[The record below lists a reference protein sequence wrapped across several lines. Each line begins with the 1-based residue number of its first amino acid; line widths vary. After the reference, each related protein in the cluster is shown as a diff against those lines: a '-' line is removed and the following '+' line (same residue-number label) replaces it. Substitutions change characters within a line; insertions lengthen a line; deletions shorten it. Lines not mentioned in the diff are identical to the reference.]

1 MNLTLWK
8 TEDGDNVINKSIF
21 DGYTIPIN
29 LKRDTNLTNP
39 EFLLASVDGVNFNDY
54 NYCHL
59 DVVNKFYFIRSV
71 EKVGNR
77 ITKIICECDYLE
89 TYKGDILTSN
99 AVFRKQVE
107 NGDYG
112 EVELV
117 RTGRNTITEYLSN
130 SSLIAANTIILSTI
144 GS

>member
-21 DGYTIPIN
+21 DGYTISIS

-59 DVVNKFYFIRSV
+59 DVVNKFYFIRSL
-71 EKVGNR
+71 EKLGNR

-89 TYKGDILTSN
+89 TYKDDILTSN
-99 AVFRKQVE
+99 AVFRKQIE

-112 EVELV
+112 DIELV
-117 RTGRNTITEYLSN
+117 RTGRNTISEYLSN

>member
-8 TEDGDNVINKSIF
+8 TSDADNVINKVIF
-21 DGYTIPIN
+21 DGYTIPIS

-59 DVVNKFYFIRSV
+59 DVVNKFYFIRSL
-71 EKVGNR
+71 EKLNNK

-89 TYKGDILTSN
+89 TYKDDILTSN
-99 AVFRKQVE
+99 AVFRKQIE

-112 EVELV
+112 DVELV
-117 RTGRNTITEYLSN
+117 RTGRNTISEYLSN

-144 GS
+144 GG